1 MCIKNAAKCEVVPAA
16 RWRDAYDPTMRPALQ
31 LALLVPLLV
40 PAAQQEHEPHQAPP
54 DPAVYSLAQ
63 GAQQTSLP
71 LKLVA
76 NKLHIEATIQGQ
88 GPFVLVLDTGMPF
101 PGVLLYQS
109 ERVAKLGLADSGVH
123 VQVGGVGGERKPS
136 DAIMAEGLTLTL
148 GALSIEKGRAIVVA
162 RPEGFPLVAD
172 GVIGASLF
180 ENYVVRIDMDKQQLL
195 LSEPAG
201 WSPPQ
206 GVCSLPLERDGGKIF
221 TELRIAI
228 GAEDP
233 VPARVVVDIGASH
246 ALALAGKPQGKFEP
260 PAGALEM
267 PLGRGLSGVLLG
279 KQGRV
284 RRVELGSFA
293 FENLVVGFED
303 GARPHANGGGS
314 SDGNLGE
321 EILRRFNVTF
331 DYRGKR
337 MLLEKSKAFAGPFE
351 IGMSGMAYDWQP
363 DSSLRIR
370 SVLPGSAAAAA
381 ELHEGDILLAIDGKP
396 IAELGEAA
404 LFSALLVDGAL
415 VRLSLLRGAEK
426 LEKKLRLK
434 RLV

>member
-1 MCIKNAAKCEVVPAA
+1 MNS
-16 RWRDAYDPTMRPALQ
+16 ALQ
-31 LALLVPLLV
+31 LAMLVPLLA
-40 PAAQQEHEPHQAPP
+40 PAAQEAHERHQAPP

-63 GAQQTSLP
+63 GAQQVSLP
-71 LKLVA
+71 LQLVA
-76 NKLHIEATIQGQ
+76 NKLHIEAMIQGQ

-101 PGVLLYQS
+101 RGVLLYES

-136 DAIMAEGLTLTL
+136 DAIMADGLRLAL
-148 GALSIEKGRAIVVA
+148 GALTIEKGRAIVVA
-162 RPEGFPLVAD
+162 RPEGFPLLAD

-195 LSEPAG
+195 LCEPAG
-201 WSPPQ
+201 WSPPKD
-206 GVCSLPLERDGGKIF
+206 VCSLPLELEGGKIF

-228 GAEDP
+228 GAEEP
-233 VPARVVVDIGASH
+233 VPARVVVDVGASH
-246 ALALAGKPQGKFEP
+246 ALALAAKPDGKFEP
-260 PAGALEM
+260 PAAALEM

-279 KQGRV
+279 KQARV
-284 RRVELGSFA
+284 RRVELGGFA
-293 FENLVVGFED
+293 FENVVVGFED
-303 GARPHANGGGS
+303 GGRPHANGGGAS
-314 SDGNLGE
+314 AGNLGE
-321 EILRRFNVTF
+321 ELLRRFNVTF

-337 MLLEKSKAFAGPFE
+337 MLLEKSKSFANPFE

-363 DSSLRIR
+363 DSTLRIR

-381 ELHEGDILLAIDGKP
+381 ELREGDIVTAIDGKP

-404 LFSALLVDGAL
+404 LYAALLVDGAEL
-415 VRLSLLRGAEK
+415 RLSLLRGAEK